1 MKSAVAKRSVVVSG
15 HKTSIS
21 LEDAFWDQLRQI
33 ARTQRLTLSRLV
45 AEIDQSRQHGNLSSA
60 IRLFVLEYVRENRA
74 RESARPVAR

>member
-45 AEIDQSRQHGNLSSA
+45 AEIDQSRQHGNLLGHSP
-60 IRLFVLEYVRENRA
+60 VRTRV
-74 RESARPVAR
+74 RPGKSRTGLLAL